1 MSNRTAGPREA
12 RRPRRGMTLIEVVMA
27 MAILVGVILVLG
39 GFSFKFSRATGQAHL
54 VITANEIA
62 ASRMDMVRQQQTYD
76 AVALLAQT
84 DSVVYKDFT
93 TFNMRTDVSRVGNA
107 TSTQDYRYV
116 TVTVT
121 HPSMTKVISK
131 TTAIAAF

>member
-1 MSNRTAGPREA
+1 MSNRTAGPTA
-12 RRPRRGMTLIEVVMA
+12 ALRPRRGMSLVEVIMA

-39 GFSFKFSRATGQAHL
+39 GFSFKFARATGQAHL

-62 ASRMDMVRQQQTYD
+62 ASRIDAVKQQQTYD
-76 AVALLAQT
+76 KVALLAG

-93 TFNMRTDVSRVGNA
+93 SFNMHTDVLQIGGPTA
-107 TSTQDYRYV
+107 TQDFRYV
-116 TVTVT
+116 TVTVK

>member
-1 MSNRTAGPREA
+1 MQSREA
-12 RRPRRGMTLIEVVMA
+12 RRMRRGMTLIEVIMA

-39 GFSFKFSRATGQAHL
+39 GFSFKFARATGQAHL

-62 ASRMDMVRQQQTYD
+62 ASQIDAVKQQQSYDKVDLLKGD
-76 AVALLAQT
+76 AVI
-84 DSVVYKDFT
+84 YKDFT
-93 TFNMRTDVSRVGNA
+93 TFNVHTDVLQVGGSTA
-107 TSTQDYRYV
+107 TQDYRYV
-116 TVTVT
+116 TVTVK

>member
-1 MSNRTAGPREA
+1 MSNRTAGPTA
-12 RRPRRGMTLIEVVMA
+12 SRRMRRGMTLIEVVMA

-39 GFSFKFSRATGQAHL
+39 GFSFKFARATGQAHL

-62 ASRMDMVRQQQTYD
+62 AARIDEVKQQQTYD
-76 AVALLAQT
+76 AVELLKGS
-84 DSVVYKDFT
+84 SVVFKDFT
-93 TFNMRTDVSRVGNA
+93 TFNMRTDVRQLGGPAA
-107 TSTQDYRYV
+107 TEDLRYV
-116 TVTVT
+116 TVIVT